1 MLAIL
6 LISGAYLYRLSQRPL
21 FDHTMLREIRE
32 TWNGDEL
39 FTSLRDGQGIDKQ
52 LLRLTESSKFLSPDY
67 LPFLPSVASLGVE
80 IKRVRRRYIQ
90 ALSEFPEHERA
101 RALASAFLERPGETL
116 LSGIA
121 LVSAARTYAS
131 HLAVKD
137 FLHSQE
143 IFDFAM
149 EQELMVAGCFRAVDD
164 EEAFHRLMDS
174 QMALEA
180 LSKCISCSCF
190 EIVAVPQ
197 IQVFLECRFLGYS
210 SSLELELSRRE
221 PTRFFIKGLWAN
233 LLKIV
238 LLPVV
243 AVFPPLSDLPGFR
256 YQPALRYALYE
267 GMTVVYYF
275 LVVLSSYNIFREGS
289 LGIRDWGL
297 LAWTAMLLGSQ
308 LQCVFLM
315 GVANFFSDKGN
326 IVDIVAYVGVMTSL
340 MLNVC
345 HGDDSFLSSA
355 FPNQCGDSPPR
366 VPTAAVELLSVSVLM
381 LGFRLMR
388 VLTLH
393 PSFGPLI
400 MAVNSMSRDIAQW
413 VSIVSFIIVAFAG
426 AFHILY
432 GDSFKDPLRTT
443 PDGCFAVDSEFDEF
457 PNALTVMIEMML
469 NADGQ
474 YDCFRYSAH
483 PNLGVLYSYLM
494 VLMTSI
500 VLVNMLVALITKT
513 YDEITANLTKSFM
526 FVRSRIICE
535 WLKYPAVPPPLNI
548 LSIPFLLVK
557 GFLQLLVLYGRRV
570 NRPTSPVVLKSE
582 ACLTWM
588 NQWTKGTDKRRATLP
603 KSWHSNLG
611 DDPVTALAS
620 KIEEFAIE
628 NSSEDM
634 QKAKFQESVYD
645 KLDTMNKE
653 LKEMD
658 QRHRQALDDIKNLLG
673 QAVSRVSI

>member
-197 IQVFLECRFLGYS
+197 IQ
-210 SSLELELSRRE
+210 
-221 PTRFFIKGLWAN
+221 
-233 LLKIV
+233 
-238 LLPVV
+238 
-243 AVFPPLSDLPGFR
+243 
-256 YQPALRYALYE
+256 
-267 GMTVVYYF
+267 
-275 LVVLSSYNIFREGS
+275 
-289 LGIRDWGL
+289 
-297 LAWTAMLLGSQ
+297 
-308 LQCVFLM
+308 
-315 GVANFFSDKGN
+315 
-326 IVDIVAYVGVMTSL
+326 
-340 MLNVC
+340 
-345 HGDDSFLSSA
+345 
-355 FPNQCGDSPPR
+355 
-366 VPTAAVELLSVSVLM
+366 
-381 LGFRLMR
+381 
-388 VLTLH
+388 
-393 PSFGPLI
+393 
-400 MAVNSMSRDIAQW
+400 
-413 VSIVSFIIVAFAG
+413 
-426 AFHILY
+426 
-432 GDSFKDPLRTT
+432 
-443 PDGCFAVDSEFDEF
+443 
-457 PNALTVMIEMML
+457 
-469 NADGQ
+469 
-474 YDCFRYSAH
+474 
-483 PNLGVLYSYLM
+483 
-494 VLMTSI
+494 
-500 VLVNMLVALITKT
+500 
-513 YDEITANLTKSFM
+513 
-526 FVRSRIICE
+526 
-535 WLKYPAVPPPLNI
+535 
-548 LSIPFLLVK
+548 
-557 GFLQLLVLYGRRV
+557 
-570 NRPTSPVVLKSE
+570 
-582 ACLTWM
+582 
-588 NQWTKGTDKRRATLP
+588 
-603 KSWHSNLG
+603 
-611 DDPVTALAS
+611 
-620 KIEEFAIE
+620 IEEFAIE